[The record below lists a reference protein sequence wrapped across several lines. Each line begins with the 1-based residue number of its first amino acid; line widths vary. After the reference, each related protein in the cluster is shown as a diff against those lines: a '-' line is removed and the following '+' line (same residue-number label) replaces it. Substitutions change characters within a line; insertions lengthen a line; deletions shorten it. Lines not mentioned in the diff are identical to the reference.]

1 MEQIEQPALGRR
13 DFLKTT
19 AVMGVFGAL
28 GSSWSGGLVPRAN
41 AASQTEIAKDRA
53 GTKIIETNCR
63 SCTADCGVLAHVRDG
78 RVIKLEGNPDFER
91 SRGALCVKGLSGIT
105 ALYHPN
111 RNKYPMKRVG
121 ARGENKWKRISWDE
135 ALDDIA
141 KKLMEIRSKYGAE
154 AVMGSTGGG
163 GNPNFLSCCRFCDVF
178 GTPNWFE
185 PGASQCYLPRQMT
198 YQMMYGG
205 GPSANPSLGDSNC
218 LEAYFYDEIK
228 MKTFV
233 LWGTDP
239 SYSGPSQAGR
249 ALVELRARGVQTV
262 VIDPRFTPDAAK
274 ADIWLPIRPGTDVAL
289 MMAWIKYIIDK
300 NLYDSDFV
308 MKWTNLPFL
317 VNPKTKMILRESDI
331 IAGGRADTFVVWDT
345 KTESA
350 KGLTYPWDDALV
362 PALEGTFKV
371 NGEECKT
378 GFTLLRERV
387 EPFTIAK
394 AATECGLEAHKI
406 EKAIKMYAQNTPSAI
421 ALGVATD
428 HNINSAQAGMGTA
441 TLDMIMGN
449 VEKPGTILQRY
460 QEGAIGGLRS
470 SMLKNFLSEAQLNK
484 RLGGIEHKGMLR
496 WWVAQPGPL
505 LEAMI
510 TQKPYGIHAWIE
522 RSGNKL
528 SVVANASR
536 WVEGMKQLDLIVHA
550 FLYPTSFS
558 AYADYL
564 LPMNEWLESDFITS
578 SYNRMFARQAVTHL
592 WETVNETYFWAQLAK
607 KCGELGHTNCQRAF
621 DPKETAPE
629 LPYFNTYEEQMD
641 AWCKYFGMTWSE
653 YKAKVPFDNVPYNE
667 WRRYFIYK
675 EVDAKTGKPK
685 GFGTP
690 SKKCEVYGE
699 SFIVMG
705 RTGKPWTTYVLP
717 PSSKDYDPLVYY
729 MAPTENP
736 STEVGKEYPLVMTNG
751 RLPVYHHGTLRNNP
765 FIREIFPV
773 AEIWVNPIAAKKYG
787 VAQGDWVWVESL
799 RGKIQAKARVT
810 EGIPPDTV
818 YMERFWNPET
828 LDSPT
833 KGWQEMNVN
842 VLSKHTGPYNDMFGT
857 YTLRGYQVKISKADS
872 APKGIWQKPEDFKP
886 WLPEPTD
893 STKIVV
899 L

>member
-1 MEQIEQPALGRR
+1 MEKIEQPALGRR

-19 AVMGVFGAL
+19 AVIGAFGAL
-28 GSSWSGGLVPRAN
+28 SSSFSGGLVPRAN
-41 AASQTEIAKDRA
+41 AASETAIAKERS
-53 GTKIIETNCR
+53 GTKIIKTNCR

-78 RVIKLEGNPDFER
+78 RVIKLEGNPEFER
-91 SRGALCVKGLSGIT
+91 SEGALCAKGLSGIN
-105 ALYHPN
+105 ALYHPQ

-121 ARGENKWKRISWDE
+121 ARGENKWMRVSWDE

-141 KKLMEIRSKYGAE
+141 KKLMEIREKYGAE

-185 PGASQCYLPRQMT
+185 PGASQCYMPRQMV

-205 GPSANPSLGDSNC
+205 GPAGNTSLGDSNC
-218 LEAYFYDEIK
+218 IEAYFYDDIK

-249 ALVELRARGVQTV
+249 ALVELRARGVQTIV
-262 VIDPRFTPDAAK
+262 VDPRFTPDAAK

-289 MMAWIKYIIDK
+289 MMAWIKYIIEK
-300 NLYDSDFV
+300 NLYDLDFV
-308 MKWTNLPFL
+308 MKWTNLPYL
-317 VNPKTKMILRESDI
+317 VNTKTKMLLRESDL
-331 IAGGRADTFVVWDT
+331 IAGGRADTFIIWDK
-345 KTESA
+345 KTNAA
-350 KGLTYPWDDALV
+350 KSISYPWDENLE
-362 PALEGTFKV
+362 PALEGTFSV
-371 NGEECKT
+371 EGLTCKT
-378 GFTLLRERV
+378 GFSLLKERV

-394 AATECGLEAHKI
+394 AAEECGLEAHKI
-406 EKAIKMYAQNTPSAI
+406 EKAINMYAKNTPSGI

-428 HNINSAQAGMGTA
+428 HNVNSAQAPMCTA
-441 TLDMIMGN
+441 ALDMLMGN
-449 VEKPGTILQRY
+449 VEKPGTVLQRY
-460 QEGAIGGLRS
+460 AGGGIGDLRTT
-470 SMLKNFLSEAQLNK
+470 MLKKFLPEEQLRK

-505 LEAMI
+505 LEAM
-510 TQKPYGIHAWIE
+510 TTRKPYGIHAWIE

-528 SVVANASR
+528 AVVADAAK
-536 WVEGMKQLDLIVHA
+536 WIEGLKQLDLVVHA
-550 FLYPTSFS
+550 FMYPTSFS

-564 LPMNEWLESDFITS
+564 LPMNEWLESDFIVS
-578 SYNRMFARQAVTHL
+578 SHNRMFARQAVTHL
-592 WETVNETYFWAQLAK
+592 WETCNESFFWARLAK
-607 KCGELGHTNCQRAF
+607 KCAELGHEACKRAF

-629 LPYFNTYEEQMD
+629 LPYYNTYEEQLD
-641 AWCKYFGMTWSE
+641 GWSKYFGMTWAE
-653 YKAKVPFDNVPYNE
+653 YKAKVPFDYVPYNE
-667 WRRYFIYK
+667 WRRYYIYK
-675 EVDAKTGKPK
+675 EIDPKTGKPK

-699 SFIVMG
+699 SFITLG
-705 RTGKPWTTYVLP
+705 RTGRPWTTYDLP
-717 PSSKDYDPLVYY
+717 PSSKDYDPLPYY
-729 MAPTENP
+729 MEPPENP
-736 STEVGKEYPLVMTNG
+736 KSETGKEYPLVMTNG
-751 RLPVYHHGTLRNNP
+751 RLPIFHHGTLRNSP

-810 EGIPPDTV
+810 EGIPPNTV

-833 KGWQEMNVN
+833 KGWKEMNVN
-842 VLSKHTGPYNDMFGT
+842 VLSKYTGPYNDMFGT

-893 STKIVV
+893 STKTVV